1 MKLLFRL
8 FIVLALCVLAV
19 PFFTSP
25 VQADGPEEAQINV
38 SPATGP
44 VETSVVL
51 TGENFVP
58 ETTIYIHYERAED
71 DWVLLNPGGTYTE
84 TGDDL
89 SVLADIPE
97 SAYGDHEIRA
107 GQYNNP
113 VYDIIANTTFS
124 VTSSAE
130 IISPSSGK
138 GHVGDQVTLKV
149 TGGEADADDISLRY
163 YYTSSSYETVADN
176 LETDEYGSLTITFT
190 VPASTRG
197 SHDLK
202 LYEDDVLVM
211 SAPDFEVLRDIT
223 ASPST
228 GFVGD
233 SVTASGTGFSGGRT
247 DIKLKFDGETVLS
260 NIASDSRGSWG
271 PVNFVVPSH
280 IQGTYDI
287 EAYLGSATTSVAST
301 EFTLSPKII
310 LNPAASTSSPGH
322 VGQVVNVSGSGF
334 SANIPLTLS
343 YDGATIGSVT
353 TSATGTFSGV
363 SFTATHT
370 QSTHTTNHPVQATY
384 GASAIASTN
393 FVMESTAPAKIT
405 PLSPLNG
412 KRTGVLGNLLGKVRP
427 TFTWTTISDTS
438 GINKYELQIYQV
450 RVVNGTTN
458 VTPVFSSPLVI
469 LPSATQAGT
478 NSTSYS
484 LAGEYS
490 LPYGSYQWQIRAID
504 GAMNTG
510 SWSDVQTFR
519 AGYMPQ
525 WAAIAVVVL
534 AIALIVGLV
543 FYIRSRSRY
552 YY

>member
-1 MKLLFRL
+1 MKLLSRL
-8 FIVLALCVLAV
+8 LIVLALCLLAI

-25 VQADGPEEAQINV
+25 VQADGEKQIHV

-44 VETSVVL
+44 VGPSVRL

-58 ETTIYIHYERAED
+58 DKTIYIHYERAED
-71 DWVLLNPGGTYTE
+71 DWVLLNPGGTETV

-97 SAYGDHEIRA
+97 SAYGAHEIRA
-107 GQYNNP
+107 GQHNNP
-113 VYDIIANTTFS
+113 VYDITNTTFS

-130 IISPSSGK
+130 ITSPSSGE
-138 GHVGDQVTLKV
+138 GYVGDEVTLKI
-149 TGGEADADDISLRY
+149 TGGEADADDVSLRY

-202 LYEDDVLVM
+202 LYENDVLVM
-211 SAPDFEVLRDIT
+211 YAPDFEVLREIT
-223 ASPST
+223 TTPST

-271 PVNFVVPSH
+271 PVSFVVPSH

-287 EAYLGSATTSVAST
+287 EAYLGSASTSVAST

-310 LNPAASTSSPGH
+310 LSPVTSTGSPGH
-322 VGQVVNVSGSGF
+322 VGQAVNVSGSGF
-334 SANIPLTLS
+334 NANIPLTLS

-363 SFTATHT
+363 SFIAAHAQT
-370 QSTHTTNHPVQATY
+370 THTTNHPVQATY

-405 PLSPLNG
+405 PTSPLNG
-412 KRTGVLGNLLGKVRP
+412 KRTGILGSLLGKVRP
-427 TFTWTTISDTS
+427 TFSWPTITDTS
-438 GINKYELQIYQV
+438 GIKHYELQIYQV
-450 RVVNGTTN
+450 GIYNSSTN
-458 VTPVFSSPLVI
+458 ITPVFSSPLVI
-469 LPSATQAGT
+469 LPAETQAGT
-478 NSTSYS
+478 NSTSYT

-490 LPYGSYQWQIRAID
+490 LPYGSYQWQIRAVD
-504 GAMNTG
+504 GALNTG

-525 WAAIAVVVL
+525 WAAIAAVVL

-543 FYIRSRSRY
+543 FYIRSRSKY